1 MNIVYMYLFLSDPE
15 GDWNEHRIELCLWTH
30 VMGLKY
36 APELFNKG
44 TLSKR
49 KIDTHGEEREGRSKK
64 MKV

>member
-1 MNIVYMYLFLSDPE
+1 MYLFLSDPE
-15 GDWNEHRIELCLWTH
+15 GDWNEHKIELCLWTH

-36 APELFNKG
+36 APELLFNKG

-49 KIDTHGEEREGRSKK
+49 KIDTHDEETEGRSKK